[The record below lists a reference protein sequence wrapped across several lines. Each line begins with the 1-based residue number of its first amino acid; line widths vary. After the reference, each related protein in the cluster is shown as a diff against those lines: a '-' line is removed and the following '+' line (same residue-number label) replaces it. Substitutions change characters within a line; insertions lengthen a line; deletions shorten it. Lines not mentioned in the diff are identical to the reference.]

1 MEFVASCGGGS
12 NGTDLTEL
20 EVPSDPLLSL
30 LSTDASADG
39 FEQYWSCNDNVGGDG
54 LVLSF
59 WDEAIQTQSGGVTH
73 NAAAVAKSASAMAE
87 AWEWQSSKDSGDT
100 IEIVSPIL

>member
-1 MEFVASCGGGS
+1 MNIRNQITVLLCSAFVASCGGGS

-20 EVPSDPLLSL
+20 EVPSD
-30 LSTDASADG
+30 
-39 FEQYWSCNDNVGGDG
+39 WSCNDNVGGDG